1 LFEAKIEFSINSQ
14 FLTAYG
20 RNTRHYAIVRDVM
33 GYDSVWGNSHIVAN
47 FGTPSSAVLPMH
59 KVVIYYGLPLITI
72 LPNGIS

>member
-1 LFEAKIEFSINSQ
+1 
-14 FLTAYG
+14 
-20 RNTRHYAIVRDVM
+20 M